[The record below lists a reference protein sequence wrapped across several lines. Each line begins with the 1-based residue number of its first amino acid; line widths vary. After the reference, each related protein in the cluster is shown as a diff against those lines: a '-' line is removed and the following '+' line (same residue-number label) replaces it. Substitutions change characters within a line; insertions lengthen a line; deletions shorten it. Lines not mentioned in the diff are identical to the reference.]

1 MKIYHSI
8 WVKNCQES
16 KKFIIPAVST
26 EVAETWKV
34 RRCAVASLVC
44 GAGAACGFADGAG
57 TPVVAC
63 PELSTKKVTLRSLS

>member
-1 MKIYHSI
+1 MKIDHSI

-16 KKFIIPAVST
+16 KKVISR

-34 RRCAVASLVC
+34 RRAAQASLVC

-63 PELSTKKVTLRSLS
+63 PEQKR